1 MPSVLGNVTLQGFPV
16 TSCIL
21 PSKSYALTYVKHY
34 YVSTT
39 PRMKNCHCYINE
51 YQINKECEFTIND
64 TKIKVFYVSLQRSK
78 VSNIHGKLVEY
89 KSARSFN
96 DMWTKILF
104 FCTRAQTTSKAQP
117 LFSQLMHDTSDIKK
131 KLVINLK
138 CIYLGSSVFMGK
150 LFISE

>member
-1 MPSVLGNVTLQGFPV
+1 MPSVLGNITLQGFPV
-16 TSCIL
+16 TSKQIILYIALEILCIDIC
-21 PSKSYALTYVKHY
+21 KALLRVYD
-34 YVSTT
+34 S
-39 PRMKNCHCYINE
+39 RMKNCHCYINE

-131 KLVINLK
+131 NL
-138 CIYLGSSVFMGK
+138 L
-150 LFISE
+150 